1 MLLVLSQVSKESS
14 HSMVTDAVNNNCDV
28 KKLISGEAGD
38 TATENLCIS
47 FPCTIQYKTYL
58 VIL

>member
-1 MLLVLSQVSKESS
+1 
-14 HSMVTDAVNNNCDV
+14 MVTDAVNNNCDV